1 VSNRQTAWWSQLTE
15 PVILTITDTQGNVTT
30 TPLHLHQLAYL
41 RGKDLS
47 DVMKFGAMLAF
58 YVSAW
63 SGVEFDNIATVT
75 LA

>member
-1 VSNRQTAWWSQLTE
+1 M
-15 PVILTITDTQGNVTT
+15 LTITDTQGNVTT
-30 TPLHLHQLAYL
+30 KPLTAEQQAYL

-58 YVSAW
+58 YVEAW

-75 LA
+75 LS